1 MIVSE
6 CFPNDSLRIARIQSS
21 FYWSALSIILTE
33 AKDRYRTAAVIVG
46 VKTELLK
53 RVNSEGLKDHRPL
66 QWLHDA
72 FAAKFRYEYVHEPDL
87 IMQINSFE
95 NQADQIEK
103 LWFIFLRK
111 ECTRFFDCWPYAS
124 RLICVAVFFRNPD
137 VSGIAAEDELYNLTL
152 QEYPFLERY

>member
-33 AKDRYRTAAVIVG
+33 VKDRYRTAAVIVG
-46 VKTELLK
+46 VNTELLK

-87 IMQINSFE
+87 FTRVRHTLLNNPIQVTE
-95 NQADQIEK
+95 TQAKSVD
-103 LWFIFLRK
+103 
-111 ECTRFFDCWPYAS
+111 
-124 RLICVAVFFRNPD
+124 FR
-137 VSGIAAEDELYNLTL
+137 VSL
-152 QEYPFLERY
+152 